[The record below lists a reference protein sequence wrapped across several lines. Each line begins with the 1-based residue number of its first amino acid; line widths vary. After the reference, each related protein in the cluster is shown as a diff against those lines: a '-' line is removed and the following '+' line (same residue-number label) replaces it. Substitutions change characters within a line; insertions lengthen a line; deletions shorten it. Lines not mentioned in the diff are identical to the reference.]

1 MNVDRQFNPKL
12 TESFYLTRKKLLS
25 NISENVHHLN
35 GHMMDFGCG
44 SKPYRS
50 LFNVAK
56 YTGVDFQGE
65 GHSHE
70 NEEIDVFYDGKTLPF
85 GDNHFDSVFSSEVFE
100 HVFNLEEMMKEIH
113 RVMKPG
119 GTILVTCPFII
130 AEHEQPNDYGRYTS
144 FGLQHLFTKNDFEVV
159 YYKKIGT
166 SVEAVS
172 QTFISYADSSVLSKL
187 NKVKPLKAILR
198 PISILFL
205 NIHAITLNFI
215 LPKRQGAFLNHII
228 ICRKK

>member
-1 MNVDRQFNPKL
+1 
-12 TESFYLTRKKLLS
+12 
-25 NISENVHHLN
+25 
-35 GHMMDFGCG
+35 
-44 SKPYRS
+44 
-50 LFNVAK
+50 
-56 YTGVDFQGE
+56 
-65 GHSHE
+65 
-70 NEEIDVFYDGKTLPF
+70 
-85 GDNHFDSVFSSEVFE
+85 
-100 HVFNLEEMMKEIH
+100 VFNLEEMMKEIH

-119 GTILVTCPFII
+119 GTIMVTCPFII

-144 FGLQHLFTKNDFEVV
+144 FGLQHLFTKNDFEIV

-187 NKVKPLKAILR
+187 NRVPPLKVILR
-198 PISILFL
+198 PLSIFFL
-205 NIHAITLNFI
+205 NIYAITLNFI